1 MFEMGLNGLLKEM
14 EEGDKGEAILSCR
27 GFVALIEVWPRAQ
40 QKSKKEGFPY
50 PYDLQRILENELFIS
65 YA

>member
-27 GFVALIEVWPRAQ
+27 GFVALIEVWPMRWL
-40 QKSKKEGFPY
+40 
-50 PYDLQRILENELFIS
+50 LQTKNRERGPL
-65 YA
+65 YKVQAG